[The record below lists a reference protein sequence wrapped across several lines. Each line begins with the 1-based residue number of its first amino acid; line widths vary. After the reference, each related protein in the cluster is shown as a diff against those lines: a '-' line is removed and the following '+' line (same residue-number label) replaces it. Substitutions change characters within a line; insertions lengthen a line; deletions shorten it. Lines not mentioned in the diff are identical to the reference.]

1 MNPGHQS
8 ALRAYQ
14 SSRAPLT
21 GVAAAIE
28 LYDQAI
34 GRLTEARRQWSGTDF
49 DDAFES
55 LRRTA
60 MIFETLAAN
69 LDHQR
74 GKQVSATLLRYYNG
88 LSFQILAVPRQTD
101 PLARIDSVIRQIA
114 VVRDAWAEV
123 LAQTSGAQSGT
134 IGTAHGANGID
145 VA

>member
-34 GRLTEARRQWSGTDF
+34 GGLTEARRQWAGAAF
-49 DDAFES
+49 DEAFEA

-60 MIFETLAAN
+60 MIFEMLSAN
-69 LDHQR
+69 LDHRR
-74 GKQVSATLLRYYNG
+74 GRQVSATLLRYYNG
-88 LSFQILAVPRQTD
+88 LSFQTLAVPRQKD
-101 PLARIDSVIRQIA
+101 PLVRIDSLIGQVE
-114 VVRDAWAEV
+114 VVRDAWTEV
-123 LAQTSGAQSGT
+123 LAQTSGVQSKT
-134 IGTAHGANGID
+134 TGTAYDAHGVD